1 MVEKVKRKAKR
12 KVLSGHRYLLSK
24 KDSFIKKPV
33 LGALYEILTGFQKQH
48 VTAMAAESAY
58 YIILAFF
65 PFLIFI
71 VGVLGFIG
79 QQRDLASTL
88 LSEVDK
94 IIPEPLY
101 GVIASFLF
109 ETMDSSNLTLLSF
122 SMIGVIWAS
131 SNGFAVLLSGLD
143 KAYDDTHTHSFF
155 VLRGLGLIFT
165 ILIGIGILLSLIMVG
180 FGGLLISELQKW
192 IQHDFLTST
201 TIQLI
206 RFAASF
212 GMLFFVF
219 MLLYI
224 ITATK
229 SQRIQKAFP
238 GALFSA
244 GGWVALTLG
253 FSWYVNNFDRYARLY
268 GSIAGLII
276 LMVWIYLCCNIL
288 LLGGIINAVIYS
300 RRNARKEKNKEL
312 ESDKS
317 AFRT

>member
-1 MVEKVKRKAKR
+1 MVEKIKRKAKR
-12 KVLSGHRYLLSK
+12 KIKSGQRFMLNK
-24 KDSFIKKPV
+24 KDRLTQKPV
-33 LGALYEILTGFQKQH
+33 LGALYEIMHGFQKQR

-79 QQRDLASTL
+79 QQRDLATTL
-88 LSEVDK
+88 LSEINS

-109 ETMDSSNLTLLSF
+109 ETMNSSNLTLLSF
-122 SMIGVIWAS
+122 SMIGVVWAS
-131 SNGFAVLLSGLD
+131 SNGFAVLLRGLD
-143 KAYDDTHTHSFF
+143 KAYDETHTHSFF

-165 ILIGIGILLSLIMVG
+165 LLIGIGILLSLILIG

-192 IQHDFLTST
+192 LQHDFLAGP

-206 RFAASF
+206 RFSASF

-224 ITATK
+224 FTANK
-229 SQRIQKAFP
+229 HQRVRKAFP

-300 RRNARKEKNKEL
+300 RRKERNATKRNADMK
-312 ESDKS
+312 
-317 AFRT
+317 